1 MSAARITW
9 IEVVLLAA
17 IAVMIVIIAVPGI
30 VRNRRS
36 VNEEEAVG
44 ALRTLDV
51 VEVSYHNRHPATGFT
66 CSLDELYKEGLIDAK
81 LASGTRSGYRLT
93 GTGCRSG
100 NPKAQAIT
108 EYQWFAD
115 PITPATGTRHFC
127 TDNTKVVR
135 ASDTQAGPSCLVM
148 GSEI

>member
-1 MSAARITW
+1 MSAARISW
-9 IEVVLLAA
+9 LEVVLLVA
-17 IAVMIVIIAVPGI
+17 IVAMIVVIAVPGI
-30 VRNRRS
+30 VRNRRA

-44 ALRTLDV
+44 ALRTLDT
-51 VEVSYHNRHPATGFT
+51 VEASFYNRHPATGFT
-66 CSLDELYKEGLIDAK
+66 CSLDELYKEGLIDAR
-81 LASGTRSGYRLT
+81 LASGARSGYRLT

-100 NPKAQAIT
+100 NPKAQTIT

-135 ASDTQAGPSCLVM
+135 ASDTQAGQSCLVM
-148 GSEI
+148 GAEL

>member
-1 MSAARITW
+1 MSEARISW
-9 IEVVLLAA
+9 LEVVLLVA
-17 IAVMIVIIAVPGI
+17 IAALIVVIAVPGI

-36 VNEEEAVG
+36 VNEEEAAS
-44 ALRTLDV
+44 ALRTLDT
-51 VEVSYHNRHPATGFT
+51 VEASYHNRHPAIGFT
-66 CSLDELYKEGLIDAK
+66 CSLAELYKEGLIDAR

-93 GTGCRSG
+93 ATGCRSG

-127 TDNTKVVR
+127 TDNTKAVR
-135 ASDTQAGPSCLVM
+135 ASDTQAGQSCLVM

>member
-1 MSAARITW
+1 MSEARLSW
-9 IEVVLLAA
+9 LEVVLLIA
-17 IAVMIVIIAVPGI
+17 IAAMVVVIAVPGI

-44 ALRTLDV
+44 ALRTLDT
-51 VEVSYHNRHPATGFT
+51 VEASYYNRHPAGGFT
-66 CSLDELYKEGLIDAK
+66 CSLAELYKEGLVDAR

-93 GTGCRSG
+93 GSGCRSG
-100 NPKAQAIT
+100 NPRSKAIT

-115 PITPATGTRHFC
+115 PMTPATGTRHFC
-127 TDNTKVVR
+127 TDQTKVLR
-135 ASDTQAGPSCLVM
+135 SSDTQAGQSCLVM